1 MYSYTP
7 SIRLHW
13 HKWQCAADEIS
24 VLFDWK
30 PFDSKHISSLS
41 STPSSAF
48 SLLGSLINSTWL
60 SAKTALAINLV
71 ILIKAGKVH
80 CTQWLNLVKTALSL
94 PTKRHITQ
102 QHSISPFRLKE
113 GGKEWSGLKVFDVK
127 SDILRRWGRSELHN
141 ICKYLCTW
149 RIPRFAKTGVL
160 WVSALQGSA
169 PCLCTM
175 SMDTWNSSVRCLSL
189 WVFAQV
195 LCWIITFQLQK

>member
-1 MYSYTP
+1 MSTSHLPSYHTGEDGWVYSYTP
-7 SIRLHW
+7 SICLHW

-60 SAKTALAINLV
+60 SAKTAPAINLV

-94 PTKRHITQ
+94 PTKRHHFDWGREEKSGPAWKSSMWNQTFYGGEAGVNHTIFANICVLRESHALPKQ
-102 QHSISPFRLKE
+102 EFCECRLYKDLLLVSVPCQWTLE
-113 GGKEWSGLKVFDVK
+113 IAVFDV
-127 SDILRRWGRSELHN
+127 
-141 ICKYLCTW
+141 
-149 RIPRFAKTGVL
+149 
-160 WVSALQGSA
+160 
-169 PCLCTM
+169 
-175 SMDTWNSSVRCLSL
+175 
-189 WVFAQV
+189 
-195 LCWIITFQLQK
+195 